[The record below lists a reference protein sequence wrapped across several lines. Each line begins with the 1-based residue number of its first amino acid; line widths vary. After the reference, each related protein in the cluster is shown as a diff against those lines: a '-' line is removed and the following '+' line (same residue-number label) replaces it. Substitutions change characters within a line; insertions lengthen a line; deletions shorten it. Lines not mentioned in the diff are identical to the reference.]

1 MGLELSIL
9 NNGQDCTGSNKSIG
23 KQCRTAGS
31 CEGCDESLP
40 TDSRRQFLQK
50 ASTIT
55 FGTFSLTILPVSTN
69 HFDGQE
75 GHPGG
80 TPSDGTEDSM
90 DRHEEVLYGFL
101 VDTAKC
107 IGTGKCLTACRVE
120 NNVPEGYARTWV
132 ERFVHFKD
140 GRVVVDLVPE
150 FGFAGSDAPV
160 FNPDEVDRAYFV
172 PKLCNQC
179 EDAPCNQVCPVHAA
193 FTSPEGVELVDP
205 DRCIGCAYCVQACP
219 YGVRFI
225 NPDTGNADKC
235 TWCYHR
241 ITRNEQPACVE
252 ACPVDARVFGRLDD
266 PESEISKRIAT
277 IPTNVLKEHLGTHP
291 KLHYVGISGEVI

>member
-1 MGLELSIL
+1 MEPELNIL
-9 NNGQDCTGSNKSIG
+9 SNPQGNCGDSAGKLCGTSAACNGCS
-23 KQCRTAGS
+23 
-31 CEGCDESLP
+31 ESVP
-40 TDSRRQFLQK
+40 ASSRRHFIQK
-50 ASTIT
+50 ASTIAL
-55 FGTFSLTILPVSTN
+55 GSFSLTLFPVSTD
-69 HFDGQE
+69 F
-75 GHPGG
+75 
-80 TPSDGTEDSM
+80 SDEQRDNAGSGVSSDTGNASTVQNK
-90 DRHEEVLYGFL
+90 EVLYGFL

-107 IGTGKCLTACRVE
+107 AGTGKCLTACRVE

-140 GRVVVDLVPE
+140 GRVQVDLVPE
-150 FGFAGSDAPV
+150 TGFAESDVPLLD
-160 FNPDEVDRAYFV
+160 PELVDRAYFV

-205 DRCIGCAYCVQACP
+205 ERCIGCAYCVQACP

-277 IPTNVLKEHLGTHP
+277 IPTSVLKEHLGTHP
-291 KLHYVGISGEVI
+291 KLKYVGTSGEVI